1 MDFNKSISI
10 ATGTSTSAL
19 LNLNSITS
27 APAVGTLF
35 SGYIIESVSYAN
47 GPIVGF
53 TDPLAQRDGLDTD
66 IALLPMRQTQLIV
79 QVYGSSSNDF
89 YDKIDAMNA
98 ALQPYPDFASST
110 DGFRNLD
117 FRQPTGIAE
126 YTANGIPMRLSV
138 RPVAIPSYNLNNDLV
153 TPRTSDRGL
162 TTRASIG
169 LMSKDPR
176 KICQTAKT
184 GSIALTSGSA
194 TTSLTNSGNYYAYPT
209 FTIVSNLTT
218 ASTLT
223 ISTSL
228 WTTALSIST
237 GAKTTALNSLARTVT
252 SNGSLLMSSLGS
264 TTTELPYLASGA
276 NSITFAFSG
285 GGAFPSSISYSYQEA
300 WL

>member
-1 MDFNKSISI
+1 MDFSKAITI

-19 LNLNSITS
+19 INLNSITA
-27 APAVGTLF
+27 APTVGTLF
-35 SGYIIESVSYAN
+35 SGYLVESVSYAN
-47 GPIVGF
+47 ASVAGF
-53 TDPLAQRDGLDTD
+53 VDPLAQRDGLDTD
-66 IALLPMRQTQLIV
+66 IATLPQRQTQMIV
-79 QVYGSSSNDF
+79 QVYGSSLNDF

-98 ALQPYPDFASST
+98 ALQPYPDFAAT
-110 DGFRNLD
+110 ADGFRNLD

-126 YTANGIPMRLSV
+126 YTTNGIPMRLSV
-138 RPVAIPSYNLNNDLV
+138 RPLALPSYNLNNDLV

-194 TTSLTNSGNYYAYPT
+194 TTTLTNSGNYFAYPT

-228 WTTALSIST
+228 WTTAVTIGTST
-237 GAKTTALNSLARTVT
+237 KTTVINSLARTVT
-252 SNGSLLMSSLGS
+252 SNGTLLMSALTSA
-264 TTTELPYLASGA
+264 TTKLPYLASGS
-276 NSITFAFSG
+276 NSVTLSFSG
-285 GGAFPSSISYSYQEA
+285 GGAFPSSIEYSYQEA
-300 WL
+300 WI